1 MPVIKIAMATML
13 VMLAAI
19 PLVPSPASA
28 AEQAAAKAF
37 DHEFRSI
44 DEAALPLAQYRGK
57 VLLVVNTASFCG
69 FTHQYAGLQKLW
81 ESYEDKGLV
90 VIGVPS
96 NDFGAQE
103 PKAEGEIKSF
113 CEGAFGVTFPL
124 TAKYSVRG
132 GNAHPFYKWVSS
144 VLGPS
149 ATPRWNFTKI
159 LVARD
164 GTPIAS
170 FGSSVAPSSRELV
183 GAIERELQKQP

>member
-1 MPVIKIAMATML
+1 MRLIL
-13 VMLAAI
+13 LAVLGALSFAAAVALA
-19 PLVPSPASA
+19 PWAGRA
-28 AEQAAAKAF
+28 AETAAGTAF
-37 DHEFRSI
+37 DHEFRAI
-44 DEAALPLAQYRGK
+44 DEGKLALSQYRGK

-81 ESYEDKGLV
+81 ETYEGKGLV

-103 PKAEGEIKSF
+103 PKAEGEIKTF
-113 CEGAFGVTFPL
+113 CEGAFGITFPL
-124 TAKYSVRG
+124 TAKYAVRG
-132 GNAHPFYKWVSS
+132 ENAHPFYKWVTS

-159 LVARD
+159 LVGRD

-170 FGSSVAPSSRELV
+170 YGSSVTPSSRELV
-183 GAIERELQKQP
+183 GAIERELQKQL